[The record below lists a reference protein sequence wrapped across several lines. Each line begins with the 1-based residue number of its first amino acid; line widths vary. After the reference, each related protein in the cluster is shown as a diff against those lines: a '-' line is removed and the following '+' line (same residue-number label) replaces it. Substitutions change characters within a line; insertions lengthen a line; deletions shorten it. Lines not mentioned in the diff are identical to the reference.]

1 MTISAGTLD
10 FSAWEEKIDEVRTPA
25 FRSKKSRFVNNVHQ
39 SLYHRKQQFSPD
51 GFTLIELMV
60 TVAVIAILGA
70 VVVPRLLEARN
81 GALISTMVN
90 RGLAYANECTMITAS
105 GIGERPATGSVD
117 DLRGGVTI
125 TEGCLSKTQDN
136 GATLEVTWGS
146 ARAESVP
153 CLNTRSS
160 LTSRKA
166 LITVST
172 KGEISCTFMS

>member
-1 MTISAGTLD
+1 MAFYAGTLGL
-10 FSAWEEKIDEVRTPA
+10 SALEAKITRALTPGFRNKNSRTSNNTNQNKYYL
-25 FRSKKSRFVNNVHQ
+25 RQHVNPN
-39 SLYHRKQQFSPD
+39 

-60 TVAVIAILGA
+60 TLAVIAILAA

-90 RGLAYANECTMITAS
+90 RGLAYAKECTTISAT
-105 GIGERPATGSVD
+105 GIGTRPATGSVD

-125 TEGCLSKTQDN
+125 TEGCLSNSQDN

-146 ARAESVP
+146 ARAESVS
-153 CLNTRSS
+153 CLNTRST
-160 LTSRKA
+160 LTSAKA

-172 KGEISCTFMS
+172 KGEISCIFIG